1 MEVYKDIYHLVRP
14 YWKRV
19 AVAAVASVLISGL
32 NGSLAWLVKPI
43 MDDIFVKKDTF
54 LLQFIP
60 FLVIAIFFIKGILL
74 TINGYLIKS
83 VNQKMVTRLRNR
95 LFAHILD
102 MPVGYFGKSSSG
114 ELISKVIND
123 TNLLNELVSTTLKDL
138 LVESTTAVALISV
151 ALWRRW
157 DIALISI
164 IALPGAF
171 YAIGRLGKRI
181 RQISRRSQEKISHI
195 TEFLHENFTGIK
207 IVKAFNRQELERERF
222 EKITQ
227 EFYRENMRATR
238 IGETSTLLMESV
250 GGVGIAFV
258 MWYGG
263 TLVISNAMTVGDF
276 FSFMTAIFLMYSP
289 VRRLARVSINIQQ
302 ARAPFERVNALLHEK
317 PEADGT
323 EELGPDIGE
332 IDFKGVSFTYPSA
345 SHKALDN
352 LNLRVSKGE
361 IIAIVGKSG
370 GGKSTLVNLLPR
382 FYKPTEGMI
391 VINGIDIGRLSFK
404 SLRGIFGIVS
414 QEVVLFNDTILAN
427 IAFGKP
433 GADREEI
440 VRAAEAAY
448 AHDFILEFPQGYD
461 TVIGEKG
468 TRISG
473 GQRQRLS
480 IARAILKNPPVLILD
495 EATSSLDTA
504 SEMMVQR
511 ALENLMSSRTTFVIA
526 HRLST
531 IKKADRI
538 IVLEKGKIAESGT
551 HRELYEHGGL
561 YKKLYDLQFSGQSL

>member
-83 VNQKMVTRLRNR
+83 VNQKMVTHLRNR
-95 LFAHILD
+95 LFGHILD
-102 MPVGYFGKSSSG
+102 LPVGYFGKSSSG

-138 LVESTTAVALISV
+138 LVESTTAVALICV

-222 EKITQ
+222 EKIAQ

-289 VRRLARVSINIQQ
+289 VRRLARVAINIQQ
-302 ARAPFERVNALLHEK
+302 ARAPFERVNALLREK
-317 PEADGT
+317 PELDGT

-332 IDFKGVSFTYPSA
+332 IEFRGVSFTYPSA
-345 SHKALDN
+345 GHKALDN
-352 LNLRVSKGE
+352 LDLRVSKGE

-382 FYKPTEGMI
+382 FYKPSGGMI
-391 VINGIDIGRLSFK
+391 LINGSDIGRLSFK
-404 SLRGIFGIVS
+404 SLRSIFGIVS

-433 GADREEI
+433 GADREDI

-448 AHDFILEFPQGYD
+448 AHDFIMEFPQGYD

-468 TRISG
+468 TRLSG

-538 IVLEKGKIAESGT
+538 IVLEKGMIKESGT
-551 HRELYEHGGL
+551 HKELYEHGGL
-561 YKKLYDLQFSGQSL
+561 YKKLYDLQFSGQA